1 MILATHRDGVK
12 KVLGRSNKLSRP
24 WIGSKT
30 PEKKQRSE
38 EYSAKNNKVKWSAR
52 KDTRN

>member
-30 PEKKQRSE
+30 PEKKNRGAKSIVQRTT
-38 EYSAKNNKVKWSAR
+38 K
-52 KDTRN
+52 